1 MTYISAAMSKDR
13 NSVMVWERTKSGERI
28 VKNYQAPY
36 YFYVKDDDGPYR
48 NINGEN
54 LRKLTFKNSYEFYET
69 KQEFVADGEKLYESD
84 INPIYKVLADK
95 YYNKPVGNLNYTFFD
110 IEVDYKSLKVDG
122 SVIVKVRDKALL
134 EREMTVEELR
144 KLSNLNKYEVWD
156 EAESTWIPAIYSK
169 YKYDG
174 EVGFPTP
181 EGCYAAVSAISLYHS
196 INDEMVLLVLL
207 PDNGKWTEQDIPED
221 CHKLARIVVCKDEIE
236 LLSRF
241 YEEIEDSDIISGW
254 NSSGF
259 DIPYMYYRT
268 KKVMGQ
274 GWANKLSFEGAPPPR
289 TKEVEVFI
297 GSKQMQVDIYGRCHI
312 DYLELFKK
320 LETTTR
326 PSFTL
331 DAISEEVLPEEKKL
345 EYDFSLY
352 ELYYNHFPDFCRYNI
367 RDTVVLKGFER
378 KLGYLGVAIAT
389 YHSGTVQIND
399 VLGTVKLVE
408 SVIISTCHNELNAMV
423 PDSKEA
429 IMTTDKFAGALVLYP
444 KVGMHESVASID
456 FKSLYPSIFRTL
468 NISPEKLVGQFHSD
482 HKAYE
487 EISAKSSKPLTLIH
501 EGTHRSET
509 HTAAEWSDILHKRQC
524 SLSGYG
530 TVFDQ
535 KEQGFMPKIL
545 EKWYDERVGYRKKAG
560 EAKEKIKEI
569 TSKYAKD
576 EKYSDE
582 DEKTIFELN
591 IEYDYY
597 HKLQFIK
604 KILLNSFYGCCG
616 NKYFKFY
623 DIRMAE
629 STTRSGREALLH
641 MCRTIACI
649 LTKTNDFQ
657 WSSAQ
662 ELPKDYTFPC
672 DYIIYSDTDSC
683 YFSLKHWGI
692 EKGEDIFNMSKI
704 IESKVNT
711 AMIKFTED
719 NFYCIGDFRR
729 NLIGELD
736 VISDRAIFIKK
747 KYYVMHLLYEEGK
760 PKEKMKVMGVQIK
773 KTTIPK
779 PISKKLTKFIEDLL
793 KGREW
798 LDIAR
803 EVVSYKEQLLTEAKI
818 VEIGLP
824 KGIKGIEKYT
834 AEYNANIPGLRI
846 PGHVAAAMFYNKCLD
861 IYKDFASP
869 KIVSGM
875 KIKTYYLKKKFGY
888 FKSIALPTDLQLIPD
903 WFRDNFLMLVDK
915 PAQIDRLVDKP
926 LDSILK
932 AIGKISPTRKTILIE
947 EIFEF

>member
-1 MTYISAAMSKDR
+1 MTYISASMSKDR
-13 NSVMVWERTKSGERI
+13 NTVNVWERTEDGKRI
-28 VKNYQAPY
+28 TRSYKAPY
-36 YFYVKDDDGPYR
+36 YFYVEDDDGPFK
-48 NINGEN
+48 NINGVS
-54 LRKLTFKNSYEFYET
+54 LRKRTFDTSYAFYEA
-69 KQEFVADGEKLYESD
+69 KDEHLSDGDKLYESD
-84 INPIYKVLADK
+84 INPVYKVLSEK
-95 YYNKPVGNLNYTFFD
+95 YYNKPVGKLNFTFFD
-110 IEVDYKSLKVDG
+110 IEVDYKSFKVEG
-122 SVIVKVRDKALL
+122 NVIVKVRDKHLKEA
-134 EREMTVEELR
+134 EITVEQLR
-144 KLSNLNKYEVWD
+144 KISNLQKYEVWD
-156 EAESTWIPAIYSK
+156 EIENAWIPAIYSRF
-169 YKYDG
+169 KYDG

-181 EGCYAAVSAISLYHS
+181 EGCYAAVSAISIYHAHT
-196 INDEMVLLVLL
+196 DEMVLLVLL
-207 PDNGKWTEQDIPED
+207 PENGKWTEDDIPDD
-221 CHKLARIVVCKDEIE
+221 CHALARVVVCQDEIE

-241 YEEIEDSDIISGW
+241 YDEIDNSDIISGW

-259 DIPYMYYRT
+259 DIPYMYFRT
-268 KKVMGQ
+268 KKVMGE
-274 GWANKLSFEGAPPPR
+274 GWANKLCFDGAPPPR
-289 TKEVEVFI
+289 TKEVEIFI

-345 EYDFSLY
+345 EYDCSLY
-352 ELYYNHFPDFCRYNI
+352 ELYYNYFPDFCRYNI

-378 KLGYLGVAIAT
+378 KLGYMGVAIAT
-389 YHSGTVQIND
+389 YHSETVLIND
-399 VLGTVKLVE
+399 VLGTVRLVE
-408 SVIISTCHNELNAMV
+408 SAIINTCHYEEGTTV
-423 PDSKEA
+423 PDSKQVGL
-429 IMTTDKFAGALVLYP
+429 TTEKFAGALVIYP

-487 EISAKSSKPLTLIH
+487 EISAKSDKSLTLIH
-501 EGTHRSET
+501 ENTNRSET
-509 HTAAEWSDILHKRQC
+509 HTALEWSKILKDRQC

-545 EKWYDERVGYRKKAG
+545 EKWYNERVGYRQKAT
-560 EAKEKIKEI
+560 EAKDKIKLI
-569 TSKYAKD
+569 TSKYGKD
-576 EKYSDE
+576 ETYSEE
-582 DEKTIFELN
+582 DEKAIFDLN
-591 IEYDYY
+591 VEYDYY

-641 MCRTIACI
+641 MCRTIANI
-649 LTKTNDFQ
+649 LTKTNDYQ

-662 ELPKDYTFPC
+662 ELPKKWTFPC
-672 DYIIYSDTDSC
+672 DYVIYSDTDSC
-683 YFSLKHWGI
+683 YFSVRHWDI
-692 EKGEDIFNMSKI
+692 VTGEDIFNMSKV
-704 IESKVNT
+704 IEGKVNV
-711 AMIKFTED
+711 AMKKFTED
-719 NFYCIGDFRR
+719 FFYCVGDFRN

-779 PISKKLTKFIEDLL
+779 PISKKLTKYIEDLL
-793 KGREW
+793 KGRVW

-803 EVVSYKEQLLTEAKI
+803 EVVAYKDQLLTEAKI

-834 AEYNANIPGLRI
+834 ADYNANVPGLRI
-846 PGHVAAAMFYNKCLD
+846 PGHVAAAMFYNKCLEV
-861 IYKDFASP
+861 YKDHASP

-903 WFRDNFLMLVDK
+903 WFRDNFLNLVDK
-915 PAQIDRLVDKP
+915 KAQVDRLVDKP
-926 LDSILK
+926 LDSILN
-932 AIGKISPTRKTILIE
+932 AIDKVSPTRKTILIE
-947 EIFEF
+947 ELFEF

>member
-13 NSVMVWERTKSGERI
+13 NFVKVWERTEDGSRI
-28 VKNYQAPY
+28 VKSYKAPY
-36 YFYVKDDDGPYR
+36 YFYVEDEDGPYK
-48 NINGEN
+48 NINGKS
-54 LRKLTFKNSYEFYET
+54 LRKRVFDTSYSFYEA
-69 KQEFVADGEKLYESD
+69 KEEHLADGDKLYESD
-84 INPIYKVLADK
+84 INPIYKTLSEK
-95 YYNKPVGNLNYTFFD
+95 YYNKPVGKLNFTFFD
-110 IEVDYKSLKVDG
+110 IEVDYKSFKVDG
-122 SVIVKVRDKALL
+122 NVLVKVRDKNLL
-134 EREMTVEELR
+134 ESEMQVQELR
-144 KLSNLNKYEVWD
+144 KIANLQKYSVWD
-156 EAESTWIPAIYSK
+156 DTAGEWVQAIYSK

-174 EVGFPTP
+174 EIGFPTP
-181 EGCYAAVSAISLYHS
+181 ENCYATVSAISLYHNR
-196 INDEMVLLVLL
+196 NDEMVLLVIL
-207 PDNGKWTEQDIPED
+207 PDNGKWTAADVPED
-221 CHKLARIVVCKDEIE
+221 CHKLARVVICQDEIE

-241 YEEIEDSDIISGW
+241 YEEIDDSDIISGW

-259 DIPYMYYRT
+259 DIPYMYFRT
-268 KKVMGQ
+268 KKIMGE
-274 GWANKLSFEGAPPPR
+274 GWANKLSFNDAPAPR
-289 TKEVEVFI
+289 TKEVEVYI
-297 GSKQMQVDIYGRCHI
+297 GSKQTQVDIYGRCHL

-331 DAISEEVLPEEKKL
+331 DAISEEILPEEKKL

-352 ELYYNHFPDFCRYNI
+352 ELYYNHFPDFCRYNV

-378 KLGYLGVAIAT
+378 KLGYMGVAIAT
-389 YHSGTVQIND
+389 YHSGTVLIND

-408 SVIISTCHNELNAMV
+408 SVIISTCHNRLKAIV
-423 PDSKEA
+423 PDSKRAGLSSE
-429 IMTTDKFAGALVLYP
+429 KFAGALVIYP

-468 NISPEKLVGQFHSD
+468 NISPEKLRGQFHSD

-487 EISAKSSKPLTLIH
+487 EISAKSDKQLTLIH
-501 EGTHRSET
+501 EETNRSET
-509 HTAAEWSDILHKRQC
+509 HSALEWSRILKDRQY

-535 KEQGFMPKIL
+535 KEQGFMPMIL
-545 EKWYDERVGYRKKAG
+545 EEWYNERVSYRKKAND
-560 EAKEKIKEI
+560 AKEKIKLI
-569 TSKYAKD
+569 TKKYD
-576 EKYSDE
+576 DGENYSE
-582 DEKTIFELN
+582 ADEKTIFELN

-616 NKYFKFY
+616 NEFFKFY

-649 LTKTNDFQ
+649 LTKTNDYQ

-662 ELPKDYTFPC
+662 ELPKTWTFPC
-672 DYIIYSDTDSC
+672 DYVIYSDTDSC

-692 EKGEDIFNMSKI
+692 ESGEDIFNMSKL
-704 IESKVNT
+704 IETKVNV
-711 AMIKFTED
+711 AMQKFTED
-719 NFYCIGDFRR
+719 YFYCVGDFRN
-729 NLIGELD
+729 NLVGELD

-779 PISKKLTKFIEDLL
+779 PIGKKLTKFVEDLL
-793 KGREW
+793 KGRVW

-803 EVVSYKEQLLTEAKI
+803 EVVAYKDQLLTEAKI

-834 AEYNANIPGLRI
+834 DDYNRNVPGLRI

-861 IYKDFASP
+861 IYKDHASP

-888 FKSIALPTDLQLIPD
+888 FKSIALPTDLQMIPD
-903 WFRDNFLMLVDK
+903 WFRDNFLNLVDK
-915 PAQIDRLVDKP
+915 KAQVDRLVDKP
-926 LDSILK
+926 LDSILN
-932 AIGKISPTRKTILIE
+932 AIDKVSPTRKTILIE